1 MRSCTCDLSWKAIS
15 GLAAPKVIRTT
26 IDDSPSSLIITSHL
40 PPFQSGLACRMASSC
55 LRIAGS
61 EASKDKTNEKE
72 VSDSAEV
79 RVQLVKGLSR
89 KYVTGRIKRRRS
101 RNLTETKLKVI

>member
-1 MRSCTCDLSWKAIS
+1 MQNGVQL
-15 GLAAPKVIRTT
+15 
-26 IDDSPSSLIITSHL
+26 
-40 PPFQSGLACRMASSC
+40 

-89 KYVTGRIKRRRS
+89 K
-101 RNLTETKLKVI
+101 